1 MDFKAFENIKKEKF
15 FELRFM
21 INLKSYFV
29 KFMNNQYVDKIED
42 RDLRENVQTST
53 NKAKQK
59 YIQSLKQQI

>member
-1 MDFKAFENIKKEKF
+1 
-15 FELRFM
+15 
-21 INLKSYFV
+21 
-29 KFMNNQYVDKIED
+29 MNNKYVDKIED